1 MSFEEIR
8 VITIVY
14 ISALLPIYLVIKN
27 KSALPDWVP
36 CIYIGAFIA
45 CALGWEL
52 WFTYGWIDGDSVNI
66 RRSENLNQWLPI
78 HINWLMNSLADAG
91 TITLGGLWLMWMN
104 AKKDYKVFTYWNW
117 SAFSVF
123 MLWCISQNILV
134 EMFLYHDQLSEGK
147 DLSWAPLSPAGPYFN
162 PILFEFNDRSL
173 MLQTQ
178 IPWLLLPAF
187 IYKAVIFM
195 NKKGSYEMTPEN

>member
-1 MSFEEIR
+1 MSFEELR
-8 VITIVY
+8 VIAIVY

-36 CIYIGAFIA
+36 CIYIGAFIT

-104 AKKDYKVFTYWNW
+104 AKKDYKVFTYWSW

-123 MLWCISQNILV
+123 MLSRGLTLGWHYYRHVWHKISLR
-134 EMFLYHDQLSEGK
+134 D
-147 DLSWAPLSPAGPYFN
+147 
-162 PILFEFNDRSL
+162 
-173 MLQTQ
+173 
-178 IPWLLLPAF
+178 
-187 IYKAVIFM
+187 
-195 NKKGSYEMTPEN
+195 

>member
-27 KSALPDWVP
+27 KSDLPDWVP
-36 CIYIGAFIA
+36 SIYIGAFIV

>member
-27 KSALPDWVP
+27 KSDLPDWVP
-36 CIYIGAFIA
+36 SIYIGAFIV

-66 RRSENLNQWLPI
+66 RRSENLNQWLPM